1 MFPQLSS
8 CLGSV
13 EVSKVVT
20 IDESAADK
28 AGFLLHHFISRW
40 LKNGHKVLIVGLEQ
54 SFGHYHS
61 VGIKLGYNLL
71 KLKESGQV
79 IFYEGLKK
87 ILDSNFAESS
97 HFQVDEPGLNS
108 LKFLYQEICSLV
120 TENTLVVIDQV
131 SILSCMGF
139 TPHSIYT
146 FCHYL
151 VDMMDNLNTCQ
162 LVLRVDMVGEE
173 SVQLVRLL
181 QQLGELNLSVAGLV
195 TGQSRDVSGV
205 ITMQDRKERGV
216 NRVFQ
221 YRVEDKNVRI
231 FAPGTSSAVL

>member
-1 MFPQLSS
+1 M
-8 CLGSV
+8 G
-13 EVSKVVT
+13 
-20 IDESAADK
+20 
-28 AGFLLHHFISRW
+28 
-40 LKNGHKVLIVGLEQ
+40 
-54 SFGHYHS
+54 
-61 VGIKLGYNLL
+61 
-71 KLKESGQV
+71 
-79 IFYEGLKK
+79 
-87 ILDSNFAESS
+87 ESS

-120 TENTLVVIDQV
+120 AENTLVVIDQV

-151 VDMMDNLNTCQ
+151 
-162 LVLRVDMVGEE
+162 VGEE

-216 NRVFQ
+216 NRTFQ
-221 YRVEDKNVRI
+221 FRVEDKTVKI